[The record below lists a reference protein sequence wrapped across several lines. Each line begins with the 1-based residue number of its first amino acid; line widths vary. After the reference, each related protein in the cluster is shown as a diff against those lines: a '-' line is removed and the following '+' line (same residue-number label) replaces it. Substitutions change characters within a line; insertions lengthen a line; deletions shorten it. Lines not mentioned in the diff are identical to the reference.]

1 MAGALKEKQLVRHV
15 YAELQAVSC
24 PLVEGLYLQEADGML
39 QLLCVPSQHRTDIL
53 AWICSSVNPN
63 FANSKTMAVRSSGPD
78 VLTKEI
84 AGLGQELML
93 CRADDLDLIRG
104 EASPHRQL
112 LFLEQLLTL
121 VPGCKKSAGNRL
133 DQEMLLNELF
143 TDENLPLLTQM
154 LKPTLDP
161 WPAHIKALRMG
172 SKSSLK
178 PSREEAADVAALLQ
192 LTQSTLQQLQSQ
204 CEFLSSE
211 PQSPGVF
218 SPSSLRVA
226 ACDLQLLMA
235 TFSHV
240 FETDLRANC
249 SRDAPS
255 FSAEAEVF
263 QRTHRLLLASITE
276 LEMLK
281 EVSDASVSM
290 TEEVN
295 QLQTQPYY
303 WSRGEKRK
311 FSDQLEEL
319 TRRVQDLFPL
329 LLSLDL
335 GPKNPPNIS

>member
-93 CRADDLDLIRG
+93 CRADDLDLIR
-104 EASPHRQL
+104 
-112 LFLEQLLTL
+112 
-121 VPGCKKSAGNRL
+121 
-133 DQEMLLNELF
+133 
-143 TDENLPLLTQM
+143 M